1 MTQKMKKDFSTI
13 IKEEREILGITQ
25 EEMSNKIGVSGRTI
39 ARWEA
44 GESVP
49 PDSKQKQI
57 EEFLVLL
64 KKAKN
69 SGVSLASIASPAGL
83 LFGTLLG
90 SGVMAGAVAASM
102 LKKEPKFSINVDEN
116 SEKIIENIKNVRL
129 ELYEINDKI
138 QKITKLLNDIEDIL

>member
-69 SGVSLASIASPAGL
+69 SGGSLASIASPAGL